1 MSKIQSLREL
11 PEVVQKMGLYLQN
24 QFTFQVFSSQLSQ
37 IFLEAHGQVLALV
50 GSEYTPEV
58 AAQIKITNL
67 SELQAYL
74 NGLC

>member
-1 MSKIQSLREL
+1 LKKWNSIYKTSSL
-11 PEVVQKMGLYLQN
+11 VQ
-24 QFTFQVFSSQLSQ
+24 FFSSQLSQ

-67 SELQAYL
+67 SDLQAYL
-74 NGLC
+74 NGFC